1 MEAMRLEA
9 FAAVWHGAAMFGFS
23 PLDLI
28 GFGCFVL
35 VWAAYSLLV
44 EHGGRET
51 VTSRLAVFRMD
62 WMTEMSRRNQRIVD
76 SQLNGTLQQGSA
88 FFASTSLVAIGGCAT
103 LLGSVD
109 KAVQLVSMLPFDYQP
124 TREAFEVKVLG
135 LTIIFIYA
143 FFKFGWA
150 YRLFNY
156 CAILIG
162 SQPPPGDSET
172 EAGKAHALRAGRMNI
187 VAARHFNRG
196 QRAFFFALA
205 YLGWFVHPIALILAS
220 TGVALVV
227 YRRQHASDAL
237 EALS

>member
-1 MEAMRLEA
+1 M
-9 FAAVWHGAAMFGFS
+9 VWHCAAMFGFS
-23 PLDLI
+23 SLDLI
-28 GFGCFVL
+28 AFGCFVA
-35 VWAAYSLLV
+35 VWAIYSLLV

-51 VTSRLAVFRMD
+51 LTSRLASFRMG
-62 WMTEMSRRNQRIVD
+62 WMMEMSRRNQRIVD

-109 KAVQLVSMLPFDYQP
+109 KVVQLVAVLPFDYQP
-124 TREAFEVKVLG
+124 TREAYEVKVLG

-162 SQPPPGDSET
+162 SQPPAAEAET
-172 EAGKAHALRAGRMNI
+172 ETAKAHALRAARMNI
-187 VAARHFNRG
+187 IAARHFNRG

-220 TGVALVV
+220 TSVAIVV

-237 EALS
+237 EALL